1 MFIFSSDEHYYEA
14 VHLQSS
20 EFIYFLFLTLMR
32 GTVIC
37 SHNTGILSLGL
48 FEIEC
53 ALIFFPADVAEIFM
67 ISLNITYW

>member
-1 MFIFSSDEHYYEA
+1 MFIFSSDEHYHEEA
-14 VHLQSS
+14 HLQSS

-37 SHNTGILSLGL
+37 SHNTEILSLGL

-53 ALIFFPADVAEIFM
+53 ALIFIPADVAEIFM
-67 ISLNITYW
+67 ISLNIKYW